1 MFTAAALQEETV
13 KPRGQRAGPLPKVG
27 FTGSDEDGGDKN
39 EHRSE
44 PSEQ

>member
-1 MFTAAALQEETV
+1 MFAAAALQEETV
-13 KPRGQRAGPLPKVG
+13 KPSGNVPALPEVG